1 MTKVEWLS
9 FMVQKK
15 LLGRSDVFVNGQLY
29 MRRWLIGPTWL
40 PGIRIHN
47 ILKSDA
53 AFELHDHPFD
63 FVSFI
68 LSGGYNEIR
77 GEALDGVPA
86 SSTLRRKEY
95 HQPLTFVRRKA
106 EDLHRILLKPTV
118 VTIDGRQVLRET
130 PAWTIVFRGKYR
142 REWGFL
148 TNNGWQ
154 NWREYIAAKHET
166 RRNTVSGGF
175 VAKSST

>member
-1 MTKVEWLS
+1 MSKLEWLS

-40 PGIRIHN
+40 PGIRVHN

-68 LSGGYNEIR
+68 LSGGYTEIR

-86 SSTLRRKEY
+86 NSTIRRKES
-95 HQPLTFVRRKA
+95 HPPLSFVRRKA

-118 VTIDGRQVLRET
+118 VMMEGRQVLRET

-142 REWGFL
+142 REWGFM
-148 TNNGWQ
+148 TAAGWLH
-154 NWREYIAAKHET
+154 WKEYVAAKHAQQS
-166 RRNTVSGGF
+166 NTVGGF
-175 VAKSST
+175 AAKSST